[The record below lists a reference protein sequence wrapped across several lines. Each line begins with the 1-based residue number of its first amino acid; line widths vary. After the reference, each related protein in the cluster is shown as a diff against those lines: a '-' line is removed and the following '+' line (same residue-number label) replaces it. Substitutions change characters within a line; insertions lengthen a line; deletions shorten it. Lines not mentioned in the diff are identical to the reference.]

1 MEATFVSK
9 SPVEPHPVFAEEL
22 ASLAEKLAAA
32 GQYTFAAEVLEI
44 AASVTPRAEQLR
56 KRISALKELAKTSED
71 PEREYKRRN
80 LEASHAVGMA
90 RILEGRGELVR
101 AQEMFD
107 LAKLRAPFHYLA
119 YAGAGYLHLR
129 RRDLRAALE
138 EFVQARR
145 LNPLDR
151 KLAVECARIAL
162 ELEDYHEALRHAVD
176 ALLLTQ
182 GSGDSEETA
191 ARRRV
196 ETLGSLCRLSREEL
210 ADLHRQRAQV
220 LQRACDHVALTRA
233 RLFSAYPLVG
243 LGRKPSRPPVPQEDL
258 LRLALDVRRFKV
270 FRHFT
275 DAQLLQLVQV
285 ARREQY
291 RLAQML
297 ANEGQEDYDV
307 FLILSGTVQVVRRT
321 PVGTQVQATLTAGDL
336 VGEVAFLDR
345 RPRSSSLLVTEQA
358 TVLRWEAG
366 ELARLVQTNREL
378 HAALLWSFWHALAGK
393 VRLANA
399 AMNRIIA
406 PGRVQVRQV
415 TAQTGEPIRL
425 DPADKVALLR
435 EQGLSASELRLLAT
449 YSREVRF
456 PPEALIFAEGQ
467 RGDELFIVVDGQVRI
482 SRHLPGLGEEAL
494 AILGRGEIFGEMALI
509 DEEPRS
515 ADARAHLQGCTLFV
529 VDRSRLE
536 EVLDLDPDAACQF
549 LGLMCQILCRR
560 LRAMNDRLLA
570 WQLMAMHQ

>member
-1 MEATFVSK
+1 MSRN
-9 SPVEPHPVFAEEL
+9 PVEPHPIFAEKL
-22 ASLAEKLAAA
+22 SALAERLAAA

-44 AASVTPRAEQLR
+44 AATLTPRAEPLR
-56 KRISALKELAKTSED
+56 KRMLVLKELAKSAED

-90 RILEGRGELVR
+90 RILEGRGELGR

-162 ELEDYHEALRHAVD
+162 ELEDYLEALRHAVD

-182 GSGDSEETA
+182 GVSDAEEAA

-196 ETLGSLCRLSREEL
+196 ETLANLCRLSREEL
-210 ADLHRQRAQV
+210 AELHRQRAQL
-220 LQRACDHVALTRA
+220 LQRACEHVALTRA

-243 LGRKPSRPPVPQEDL
+243 LGRKPTRPAVPQEDL

-285 ARREQY
+285 ARKEQL
-291 RLAQML
+291 RAAQTL

-321 PVGTQVQATLTAGDL
+321 PVGAQVQASLSAGEL

-345 RPRSSSLLVTEQA
+345 RPRSSSLIVTEPA
-358 TVLRWEAG
+358 VILRWEAE
-366 ELARLVQTNREL
+366 ELTRLVHTHREL
-378 HAALLWSFWHALAGK
+378 HAALLWSFWHALASK
-393 VRLANA
+393 IRMANS
-399 AMNRIIA
+399 AMSRIIA
-406 PGRVQVRQV
+406 PGRTAVRQ
-415 TAQTGEPIRL
+415 TAGQAGEPVRL

-456 PPEALIFAEGQ
+456 PPETLIFAEGQ
-467 RGDELFIVVDGQVRI
+467 RGDELYIVVDGQVRI
-482 SRHLPGLGEEAL
+482 SRNLPGLGEEAL

-509 DEEPRS
+509 DDEPRS
-515 ADARAHLQGCTLFV
+515 ADARAHTQGCTLFV

-549 LGLMCQILCRR
+549 LTLMCQILCRR

-570 WQLMAMHQ
+570 WHLMAIHE